1 MADFVLDIRTPEEV
15 AEGHLDGALVVD
27 FMAEDFIEKISQ
39 LDKNANYRMHCRSG
53 GRVGKAIPMMRE
65 LGFTGELTNAGG
77 IDDAAAMTGQPI
89 VRD

>member
-15 AEGHLDGALVVD
+15 AEGRLDGALVVD
-27 FMAEDFIEKISQ
+27 FMAEDFVEKISQ

-65 LGFTGELTNAGG
+65 LGFVGELENMGG
-77 IDDAAAMTGQPI
+77 LEDAAGLTGLPI
-89 VRD
+89 VK